1 MDPAFDRVARFSIDD
16 EEVSA
21 SEAIEAA
28 ELRATLRR
36 FMGRSERI
44 ARASGLTPQRQLL
57 LLMIK
62 GAPDRS
68 ETSTVTELT
77 ARLRLAHSTVA
88 ELVDRAVAAGL
99 VERRR
104 SRTDQR
110 VVELRLAAEGERRL
124 ADSIRDQRGERQRL
138 LAALSNLPQQ
148 ADGEGA

>member
-1 MDPAFDRVARFSIDD
+1 MDPAYDLVGRPADGES
-16 EEVSA
+16 VSA
-21 SEAIEAA
+21 SEAVEAA

-36 FMGRSERI
+36 FMHRSERI

-62 GAPDRS
+62 GAPDRT
-68 ETSTVTELT
+68 ETSPVTELT

-104 SRTDQR
+104 SESDHR

-124 ADSIRDQRGERQRL
+124 ARSFRDHRGERQRL
-138 LAALSNLPQQ
+138 LAALSEHPMLSDDQS
-148 ADGEGA
+148 A

>member
-1 MDPAFDRVARFSIDD
+1 MRPAHHLAWDPPES
-16 EEVSA
+16 ETVSA
-21 SEAIEAA
+21 SEAVQAA
-28 ELRATLRR
+28 ELRAALRR
-36 FMGRSERI
+36 FMHKSERI
-44 ARASGLTPQRQLL
+44 ARESGLTPQRQLL

-104 SRTDQR
+104 SETDHR

-124 ADSIRDQRGERQRL
+124 AKSFRDHRVERQRL
-138 LAALSNLPQQ
+138 LAALSDHLRDP
-148 ADGEGA
+148 A